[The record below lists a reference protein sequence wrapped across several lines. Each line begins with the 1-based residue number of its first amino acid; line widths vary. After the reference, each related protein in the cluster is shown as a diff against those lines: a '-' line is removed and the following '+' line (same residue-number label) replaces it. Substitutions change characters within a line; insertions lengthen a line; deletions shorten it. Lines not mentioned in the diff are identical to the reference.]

1 MGSHHAWNTYNNQQ
15 LATISTIYCISKI
28 LFVVVIIIVR
38 TCVGDTCQFAGLY
51 HALQLVLVCFPV
63 RLEDTRSTRH
73 GYHECVGSR
82 NICCRDRVFAS
93 LVAIVL
99 AYLYVVVFY
108 EGYGILTI
116 RRIRHQAGVI
126 QLSPVVVS
134 DCIGHV
140 VVEWEVK
147 GTALLACIVDPVLD
161 IAYTIPVFTYGVLN
175 TCCCVVVAHM
185 ACVEAFH
192 HVIAETFV
200 AQVFFQEF
208 QISLNY
214 FLYVCALVVQVTAV
228 SEVRAF
234 IVVVAEVNTFCFGL
248 G

>member
-1 MGSHHAWNTYNNQQ
+1 M
-15 LATISTIYCISKI
+15 
-28 LFVVVIIIVR
+28 
-38 TCVGDTCQFAGLY
+38 
-51 HALQLVLVCFPV
+51 LVCFPV

-73 GYHECVGSR
+73 GYHECVSSR

-93 LVAIVL
+93 LVALVL

-116 RRIRHQAGVI
+116 GNIRHQTAVV
-126 QLSPVVVS
+126 QFCPVVAS
-134 DCIGHV
+134 DSIGHV
-140 VVEWEVK
+140 VMELEVE

-161 IAYTIPVFTYGVLN
+161 AAYSIPILAYGVLN

-185 ACVEAFH
+185 ACVETFY
-192 HVIAETFV
+192 HVVAEADV

-228 SEVRAF
+228 SEVVAP
-234 IVVVAEVNTFCFGL
+234 IVVVAEVNTFFCGL

>member
-1 MGSHHAWNTYNNQQ
+1 M
-15 LATISTIYCISKI
+15 
-28 LFVVVIIIVR
+28 
-38 TCVGDTCQFAGLY
+38 
-51 HALQLVLVCFPV
+51 LVCFPV

-73 GYHECVGSR
+73 GNEECVSSR

-108 EGYGILTI
+108 EGYGIPTI

-126 QLSPVVVS
+126 QLSPVVAI

-140 VVEWEVK
+140 VVELEVE
-147 GTALLACIVDPVLD
+147 GTALLACAVDPVLD
-161 IAYTIPVFTYGVLN
+161 AAYSIPVFTYGVLN

-185 ACVEAFH
+185 ACVETFY
-192 HVIAETFV
+192 HVVAEADV
-200 AQVFFQEF
+200 AKVFFQEF

-214 FLYVCALVVQVTAV
+214 FLYVCALVIQVAAV
-228 SEVRAF
+228 TKVRAF